1 MSLKETSEKISQDDP
16 CLIIG
21 QMAVKYKFVNDRQLR
36 EALSFQKQSSQ
47 KSLLGE
53 IFVIKEMISQNQL
66 DFLISV
72 QNFSDI
78 RKLDRR
84 FGAIT
89 VQNGFAT
96 PEEINLALDE
106 QSTLFK
112 RTESVKLI
120 GDILLDLE
128 ILTKEQRDAVLLRQQ
143 RLALLL
149 ANLLALVAD
158 AEIADLYM
166 LQRIAR

>member
-1 MSLKETSEKISQDDP
+1 MAKEKTRLFKRHLK
-16 CLIIG
+16 
-21 QMAVKYKFVNDRQLR
+21 
-36 EALSFQKQSSQ
+36 

-53 IFVIKEMISQNQL
+53 ILVMKEMISQNQL

-72 QNFSDI
+72 QNFADI

-96 PEEINLALDE
+96 QEEINIALNE

-112 RTESVKLI
+112 RTESVQLI

-149 ANLLALVAD
+149 EQQRYKETALNNN
-158 AEIADLYM
+158 I
-166 LQRIAR
+166 

>member
-1 MSLKETSEKISQDDP
+1 M
-16 CLIIG
+16 
-21 QMAVKYKFVNDRQLR
+21 
-36 EALSFQKQSSQ
+36 
-47 KSLLGE
+47 
-53 IFVIKEMISQNQL
+53 
-66 DFLISV
+66 
-72 QNFSDI
+72 
-78 RKLDRR
+78 DRR

-96 PEEINLALDE
+96 QEEIKLALEE
-106 QSTLFK
+106 QTALFK

-149 ANLLALVAD
+149 EQQRHKKTTLNNNL
-158 AEIADLYM
+158 
-166 LQRIAR
+166 

>member
-1 MSLKETSEKISQDDP
+1 
-16 CLIIG
+16 
-21 QMAVKYKFVNDRQLR
+21 
-36 EALSFQKQSSQ
+36 
-47 KSLLGE
+47 
-53 IFVIKEMISQNQL
+53 MISQNQL
-66 DFLISV
+66 DFLVSV

-78 RKLDRR
+78 RELDRR

-96 PEEINLALDE
+96 QEEINLALDE

-143 RLALLL
+143 RLALLF
-149 ANLLALVAD
+149 
-158 AEIADLYM
+158 EQQSHKESI
-166 LQRIAR
+166 